1 MTGDDESEVVG
12 DEEELSDGGGD
23 VLPDDDEVVGGDVGG
38 SIPTLKVIGRLAAAF
53 ITTPSSRHL
62 AELI

>member
-12 DEEELSDGGGD
+12 DEEFSDGDED
-23 VLPDDDEVVGGDVGG
+23 VLSDDDEVEGGEVGG
-38 SIPTLKVIGRLAAAF
+38 SIPTLKEIGRLAAAS